1 MRALLAAFLIHC
13 FASLALAG
21 PASMPTGAHHDAQ
34 APFQDIQEFVHADF
48 VVDNSP
54 RPPADQADWQ
64 PLTLPDVWR
73 QTRPESRAESGWY
86 RIRFD
91 IELLDSALQAIYLP
105 KLIMNASVYL
115 NGVAIGN
122 GGRFEEPIGR
132 NWNRPLLFILP
143 PGLLHAG
150 ENTLH
155 IRLRAHPYTQA
166 ALHPLSIGPEHLLR
180 EQYERAHFLNITV
193 NQTATLLISAI
204 GILMLTLWLRRRQDT
219 AYAYFGAAALV
230 WAAQSTNLYIR
241 DTPVNTAVWEI
252 LVNGSFQI
260 FSGLLLIS
268 LLRFVSISNPVLMRI
283 LWAGILLSPPSL
295 ALAPQDSY
303 FTLSSI
309 WHLYTLLCLLGTLA
323 LLLRAAFIRGNAE
336 ARYLVAAM
344 SLVFVLALHDWLIHS
359 QHIWQGGPFVWPLKD
374 VFLLHYSAPL
384 IFLCIGLI
392 MTGRFVRVLNQF
404 EQLNDQLEER
414 VEAKQSELEA
424 SYARLH
430 KLETENA
437 VAEERERIYRDLH
450 DDVGAKLLSLV
461 YRSATSEDADLAR
474 SALQDLRDVVS
485 RSGSDSFKLE
495 EVVADWRAECERRL
509 GDAGLQ
515 LEWQQSP
522 TLGDLSLSQPQ
533 ALDLG
538 RILREA
544 VSNTIRHAG
553 ASKVRVE
560 LSLCADGF
568 CLSFTDDGRGVAT
581 EARSGRG
588 IRNMEMRA
596 ARQGGQLHRETL
608 QPRGYRILVSIP
620 RAQLQTST
628 TD

>member
-1 MRALLAAFLIHC
+1 MRTYLLAFLLSC
-13 FASLALAG
+13 LAALA
-21 PASMPTGAHHDAQ
+21 Q
-34 APFQDIQEFVHADF
+34 AAPLTPHPQAIQDFAHADF
-48 VVDNSP
+48 VIDNSP
-54 RPPADQADWQ
+54 LPPSDQANWQ
-64 PLTLPDVWR
+64 PLSLPDVWR
-73 QTRPESRAESGWY
+73 ESRPDSQAESGWY

-105 KLIMNASVYL
+105 KLVMNASVYL

-122 GGRFEEPIGR
+122 GGRFDEPIGR
-132 NWNRPLLFILP
+132 NWNRPLLFLLP
-143 PGLLHAG
+143 PGLLRAG

-180 EQYERAHFLNITV
+180 EEYDRAHFLNITV
-193 NQTATLLISAI
+193 NQTATLLITAI
-204 GILMLTLWLRRRQDT
+204 GILMLSLWLRRRQDT

-241 DTPVNTAVWEI
+241 DTPVSTATWEI
-252 LVNGSFQI
+252 LANSSFQI

-268 LLRFVSISNPVLMRI
+268 LLRFVSISQPRLLRC
-283 LWAGILLSPPSL
+283 LWAGILISPLSL
-295 ALAPQDSY
+295 ALAPQASY
-303 FTLSSI
+303 FALTSF
-309 WHLYTLLCLLGTLA
+309 WHLYTLLGLLWTLS
-323 LLLRAAFIRGNAE
+323 LLLRAAFAQRDNE

-344 SLVFVLALHDWLIHS
+344 ALVFVLALHDWLIHS
-359 QHIWQGGPFVWPLKD
+359 QHIWQGGPFSWPLKD

-404 EQLNDQLEER
+404 EQLNDQLEDR
-414 VEAKQSELEA
+414 VVSKQNELEA

-430 KLETENA
+430 KLETDHA

-461 YRSATSEDADLAR
+461 YRSATAEDADLAR

-485 RSGSDSFKLE
+485 RSGSGSFALE
-495 EVVADWRAECERRL
+495 AVVADWRAECERRL
-509 GDAGLQ
+509 ADAGLR
-515 LEWQQSP
+515 LAWQQSAELDALHL
-522 TLGDLSLSQPQ
+522 TQPQ

-544 VSNTIRHAG
+544 VSNVIRHAQ
-553 ASKVRVE
+553 AQRICIELKLTQDMLQLRV
-560 LSLCADGF
+560 
-568 CLSFTDDGRGVAT
+568 TDDGIGNPENAPRQP
-581 EARSGRG
+581 GRG
-588 IRNMEMRA
+588 IRNMNARA
-596 ARQGGQLHRETL
+596 ARLGGSF
-608 QPRGYRILVSIP
+608 SIQYLTP
-620 RAQLQTST
+620 NGCQITASVPLNPAA
-628 TD
+628 